1 MNKAKGRDSGV
12 REMRQRL
19 KLFTLIELLVVI
31 AIIAIL
37 AGMLMPALNRAKE
50 TARTI
55 SCANNMKQ
63 LISAAIGY
71 TVDNQDWLPGA
82 TGGWCCSVGTWVGK
96 NVNQRRVDLR
106 TEGSVAVYVN
116 PKSKG
121 CPDVID
127 KAIEQLGP
135 LSSDGSA
142 TAASV
147 GTCRGG
153 GYGMNVNAGFRNQG
167 TQSRLRVNQLYRAS
181 HAALIGDTEMEWSAG
196 LTVYPYYM
204 VPRTN
209 VAAVGGG
216 SWGATQVFRHSNR
229 SNVAFADGHVMPELP
244 GELGTSDYAL
254 THNIGWMG
262 SDDSL
267 YCLTKADYEELGLLE

>member
-1 MNKAKGRDSGV
+1 MKERNSGLKN
-12 REMRQRL
+12 MKQRF

-37 AGMLMPALNRAKE
+37 AGMLMPALNKAKE
-50 TARTI
+50 TAKTI
-55 SCANNMKQ
+55 SCTNNMKQ
-63 LISAAIGY
+63 LISATVQY
-71 TVDNQDWLPGA
+71 TVDNQDWMSGA
-82 TGGWCCSVGTWVGK
+82 TGGWCCNRGTWVGK

-106 TEGSVAVYVN
+106 TAGLVASYVN

-121 CPDVID
+121 CPTVID

-135 LSSDGSA
+135 AEENGSA
-142 TAASV
+142 TQTSV

-153 GYGMNVNAGFRNQG
+153 GYGMNVNAGFRNQDLPC
-167 TQSRLRVNQLYRAS
+167 RLRISQLFKAS
-181 HAALIGDTEMEWSAG
+181 QAAIIGDTEMEWSAG
-196 LTVYPYYM
+196 LTVYPYYLT
-204 VPRTN
+204 PRTN

-254 THNIGWMG
+254 TRNIGWMG
-262 SDDSL
+262 KDDSL
-267 YCLTKADYEELGLLE
+267 YCLTRADYEELGLLQ

>member
-1 MNKAKGRDSGV
+1 MKERNSGL
-12 REMRQRL
+12 RTMKQRC
-19 KLFTLIELLVVI
+19 KSFTLIELLVVI

-50 TARTI
+50 TAKTI
-55 SCANNMKQ
+55 SCAGNMKQ
-63 LISAAIGY
+63 LISATIQY
-71 TVDNQDWLPGA
+71 SVDSQDWMSGA
-82 TGGWCCSVGTWVGK
+82 TGGWCCNMGTWVGK

-106 TEGSVAVYVN
+106 TAGSVASYVN
-116 PKSKG
+116 PKAKG
-121 CPDVID
+121 CPSVID

-135 LSSDGSA
+135 AAEDGSA
-142 TAASV
+142 TQTSV

-153 GYGMNVNAGFRNQG
+153 GYGMNVNLGFRNQS
-167 TQSRLRVNQLYRAS
+167 QPVRLRISQVYKAS
-181 HAALIGDTEMEWSAG
+181 QAAVIGDTEMEWTAG

-209 VAAVGGG
+209 VSAVGGG

-229 SNVAFADGHVMPELP
+229 SNVAFVDGHVMPELP

-254 THNIGWMG
+254 TYNIGWMG
-262 SDDSL
+262 KDDSP
-267 YCLTKADYEELGLLE
+267 YCLTKADYEERGLAQ